1 MEEDKK
7 CSGLI
12 AAPLSPLHVTSNPGR
27 NKKMSN
33 YVIFLHQEH
42 KLITV
47 LHVWTLDVFKNKVKK
62 GLEVGVAVC
71 ETDVSAMAEEQCE
84 DSVFK

>member
-1 MEEDKK
+1 M
-7 CSGLI
+7 
-12 AAPLSPLHVTSNPGR
+12 
-27 NKKMSN
+27 
-33 YVIFLHQEH
+33 
-42 KLITV
+42 ITV

>member
-1 MEEDKK
+1 MFRLDCSPAFSSSCNFQPLKK
-7 CSGLI
+7 Q
-12 AAPLSPLHVTSNPGR
+12 
-27 NKKMSN
+27 KKSN
-33 YVIFLHQEH
+33 YVIFLHQED